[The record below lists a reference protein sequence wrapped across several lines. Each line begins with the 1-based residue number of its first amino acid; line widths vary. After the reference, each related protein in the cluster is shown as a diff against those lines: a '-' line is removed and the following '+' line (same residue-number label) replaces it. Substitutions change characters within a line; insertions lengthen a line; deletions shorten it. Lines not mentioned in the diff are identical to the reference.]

1 MGYDNRGRWIPPK
14 ETESWGNP
22 WEDSDSLS
30 EYLRSTGEL
39 GEKEMLQDLFD
50 AGKDKWESQDWEG
63 QLNEQQRFEIL
74 DLYRQDYEAGR
85 GFQDDWGIQFE
96 REKGGSDLE
105 LDEMNSAQERYR
117 ALLGDGYD
125 IDYAHYNR
133 NLAYRS
139 TVDKLGKKYGFEDLR
154 TDFSTPRQIMAAKA
168 ELEQSGYDWDE
179 SWVKN
184 NAMPYS
190 DEEVQ
195 QLEDLKKFN
204 QTRHFDPETNIT
216 TYIGSG
222 DSRSLSTK
230 LYEARAA
237 GNYKQLTEPGAPQ
250 NLNIVAGSAPKEAY
264 NSEGTRMV
272 ADGDVKAMYQR
283 YLGRD
288 FRIDAEDTVY
298 LPEGPKGI
306 KQSEI
311 DYWESSARLNNWTY
325 DDLVGTIK
333 GSAEASQNVDRG
345 KLFYNTNAGKE
356 AEIRGKLTAEPAP
369 LNPPDLTIRK
379 VTVKRP
385 DNIDSG
391 WQVPGV

>member
-1 MGYDNRGRWIPPK
+1 MVYDSRGNWQPPA
-14 ETESWGNP
+14 EASAWQS
-22 WEDSDSLS
+22 SDSLLAA
-30 EYLRSTGEL
+30 LRQRGEL
-39 GEKEMLQDLFD
+39 TDRDLLQDLFD
-50 AGKDKWESQDWEG
+50 AGQDKWEQQDWEG

-96 REKGGSDLE
+96 REKGGSDLN
-105 LDEMNSAQERYR
+105 LRDMHSAQERYR

-139 TVDKLGKKYGFEDLR
+139 TVDKLGKAFGFEDLR

-168 ELEQSGYDWDE
+168 VLEQSGYDWDE
-179 SWVKN
+179 AWVKN

-190 DEEVQ
+190 DDEVA

-204 QTRHFDPETNIT
+204 QTRHFDPELNIT
-216 TYIGSG
+216 TYLDSG

-230 LYEARAA
+230 LYEARQA
-237 GNYKQLTEPGAPQ
+237 GNYKELTEPGAPQ

-264 NSEGTRMV
+264 NIEGTRMI
-272 ADGDVKAMYQR
+272 ADGDIKAMYQR

-311 DYWESSARLNNWTY
+311 DYWENSAIQNNFTY
-325 DDLVGTIK
+325 DDVLDHIK

-369 LNPPDLTIRK
+369 LNPPNLTIRK

>member
-1 MGYDNRGRWIPPK
+1 MGYDSRGNWQPPA
-14 ETESWGNP
+14 EWNSNW
-22 WEDSDSLS
+22 DQDDLLDA
-30 EYLRSTGEL
+30 LRKRGDITD
-39 GEKEMLQDLFD
+39 KEMLQDLFD
-50 AGKDKWESQDWEG
+50 SGKDKWESQDWER
-63 QLNEQQRFEIL
+63 QLNERERFEIL
-74 DLYRQDYEAGR
+74 DLYRQDYQAGR
-85 GFQDDWGIQFE
+85 GFDDDWGIQFE
-96 REKGGSDLE
+96 REQGGDDLN
-105 LDEMNSAQERYR
+105 LKDMSSHQERYR

-125 IDYAHYNR
+125 IDYAHYNN

-139 TVDKLGKKYGFEDLR
+139 TVDKLGKEYGFSDLR
-154 TDFSTPRQIMAAKA
+154 TDFSTPRQIRAAKA
-168 ELEQSGYDWDE
+168 VLESSGYDWDE
-179 SWVKN
+179 HWVKN

-190 DEEVQ
+190 NDEVQ
-195 QLEDLKKFN
+195 QLEDFKKFN

-250 NLNIVAGSAPKEAY
+250 WLNVVAGDAPTEAY

-272 ADGDVKAMYQR
+272 ADGDVRAMYAR

-288 FRIDAEDTVY
+288 HGKLVDTNIDPTDPSHDATAIGKD
-298 LPEGPKGI
+298 
-306 KQSEI
+306 EI
-311 DYWESSARLNNWTY
+311 AYWEQSALDNQWTY
-325 DDLVGTIK
+325 DDLVSQIK
-333 GSAEASQNVDRG
+333 GSTEASKNTDRG

-356 AEIRGKLTAEPAP
+356 AEIRGKLTAEPDQ

-379 VTVKRP
+379 VAVKRP
-385 DNIDSG
+385 TNIPSN

>member
-1 MGYDNRGRWIPPK
+1 MGYDNKGRWIPPS
-14 ETESWGNP
+14 EASA
-22 WEDSDSLS
+22 WEDNDSLVNA
-30 EYLRSTGEL
+30 LRLSGEL
-39 GEKEMLQDLFD
+39 GDQERLEDIFD
-50 AGKDKWESQDWEG
+50 AGKDKWESQDWESE
-63 QLNEQQRFEIL
+63 LNEQERFEIL
-74 DLYRQDYEAGR
+74 DLYRQDYEKGR
-85 GFQDDWGIQFE
+85 GFDDDWGIQFE
-96 REKGGSDLE
+96 REQGGGDLD
-105 LDEMNSAQERYR
+105 LDELSAQERYR
-117 ALLGDGYD
+117 MLLGDGYD
-125 IDYAHYNR
+125 IDYAHYNN

-139 TVDKLGKKYGFEDLR
+139 TVDKLGKAYGFEDLR
-154 TDFSTPRQIMAAKA
+154 TDFSTPRQIRAAKA
-168 ELEQSGYDWDE
+168 VLEQQGYDWDE

-190 DEEVQ
+190 NDEVQ
-195 QLEDLKKFN
+195 QLEDFKKFN
-204 QTRHFDPETNIT
+204 QTRHFDPKTNIT
-216 TYIGSG
+216 TYLDSG

-230 LYEARAA
+230 LYEARQA
-237 GNYKQLTEPGAPQ
+237 GNYKELTEPGAPQ

-264 NSEGTRMV
+264 NSEGTRMI

-311 DYWESSARLNNWTY
+311 DYWEKSALDNQWTY
-325 DDLVGTIK
+325 DDLVGVIK

>member
-1 MGYDNRGRWIPPK
+1 MAYDNRGRWIPPA
-14 ETESWGNP
+14 EASAWQ
-22 WEDSDSLS
+22 DSDSLS
-30 EYLRSTGEL
+30 NFLRNTGEL
-39 GEKEMLQDLFD
+39 GKKEMLQDLFD

-63 QLNEQQRFEIL
+63 ELNERQRFEIL
-74 DLYRQDYEAGR
+74 DLYRQDYEAGV

-96 REKGGSDLE
+96 REKRGQDLD
-105 LDEMNSAQERYR
+105 LRNMNSAQERYR

-139 TVDKLGKKYGFEDLR
+139 TVDKLGKEFGFGDLR

-168 ELEQSGYDWDE
+168 ELESPSYDWDE

-190 DEEVQ
+190 DDEVA

-264 NSEGTRMV
+264 NSEGTRMI
-272 ADGDVKAMYQR
+272 ADGDVRAMYTR

-288 FRIDAEDTVY
+288 HGKLVDTNIDPTDPSHDATAIGKD
-298 LPEGPKGI
+298 
-306 KQSEI
+306 EI
-311 DYWESSARLNNWTY
+311 AYWEQSALDNQWTY
-325 DDLVGTIK
+325 DDLVGQIK
-333 GSAEASQNVDRG
+333 GSTEASKNTDRG
-345 KLFYNTNAGKE
+345 KLFYNPNAGKE
-356 AEIRGKLTAEPAP
+356 SEIRGKLTAEPAP
-369 LNPPDLTIRK
+369 LNPPNLTIRK

>member
-1 MGYDNRGRWIPPK
+1 MGYDNRGRWIPPS
-14 ETESWGNP
+14 EASA
-22 WEDSDSLS
+22 WEDQHSLADA
-30 EYLRSTGEL
+30 LRLRGDLTD
-39 GEKEMLQDLFD
+39 KEMLQDLFD
-50 AGKDKWESQDWEG
+50 AGQDKWEKQDWEG
-63 QLNEQQRFEIL
+63 ELNEWQRFEIL

-96 REKGGSDLE
+96 REKGGRDLD
-105 LDEMNSAQERYR
+105 LREMHSAQDRYR

-139 TVDKLGKKYGFEDLR
+139 TVDKLGFKDLR
-154 TDFSTPRQIMAAKA
+154 VDFSTPRQIMAAKA
-168 ELEQSGYDWDE
+168 ILEQPGYAWDE

-190 DEEVQ
+190 DDEVA

-216 TYIGSG
+216 TYLDAG

-230 LYEARAA
+230 LYEARHA

-264 NSEGTRMV
+264 NSEGTRV
-272 ADGDVKAMYQR
+272 LADGDVKAMYQR

-288 FRIDAEDTVY
+288 ITSTEKHT
-298 LPEGPKGI
+298 GI
-306 KQSEI
+306 EQWEV
-311 DYWESSARLNNWTY
+311 DYWEQEALNNNWTY
-325 DDLVGTIK
+325 DDVVGRIK
-333 GSAEASQNVDRG
+333 GSAEASQNIDRG
-345 KLFYNTNAGKE
+345 KLFYNPNAGKE

-369 LNPPDLTIRK
+369 LNPPNLTIRK

>member
-1 MGYDNRGRWIPPK
+1 MGYDNRGRWIPPS
-14 ETESWGNP
+14 EASA
-22 WEDSDSLS
+22 WEDNDSLVNA
-30 EYLRSTGEL
+30 LRLSGEL
-39 GEKEMLQDLFD
+39 GDQERLEDIFD
-50 AGKDKWESQDWEG
+50 AGKDKWESQDWESE
-63 QLNEQQRFEIL
+63 LNEQERFEIL

-85 GFQDDWGIQFE
+85 GFEDDWGIQFE
-96 REKGGSDLE
+96 REQGGGDLD
-105 LDEMNSAQERYR
+105 LDELSAQERYR
-117 ALLGDGYD
+117 MLLGDGYD
-125 IDYAHYNR
+125 IDYAHYNN

-139 TVDKLGKKYGFEDLR
+139 TVDKLGFKDLR
-154 TDFSTPRQIMAAKA
+154 VDFSTPRQIMAAKA
-168 ELEQSGYDWDE
+168 ILEQPGYDWDE

-190 DEEVQ
+190 NEEVQ

-204 QTRHFDPETNIT
+204 QTRHFDPKTNIT
-216 TYIGSG
+216 TYLGSG

-264 NSEGTRMV
+264 NSEGTRMI

-325 DDLVGTIK
+325 DDLVGVIK

-345 KLFYNTNAGKE
+345 KLFYNPNAGKE

>member
-1 MGYDNRGRWIPPK
+1 MAYDDRGRWIPPA
-14 ETESWGNP
+14 EASAWRD
-22 WEDSDSLS
+22 EDSLA
-30 EYLRSTGEL
+30 EALRRRNEIGDR
-39 GEKEMLQDLFD
+39 EMLQDLFD
-50 AGKDKWESQDWEG
+50 AGEDKWEKQDWEG
-63 QLNEQQRFEIL
+63 QLNERQRFEIL

-96 REKGGSDLE
+96 REKRGQDLE
-105 LDEMNSAQERYR
+105 LREMHSAQDRYR

-139 TVDKLGKKYGFEDLR
+139 TVDKLGNEFKDLR

-168 ELEQSGYDWDE
+168 ILEQPGYDWDE

-204 QTRHFDPETNIT
+204 QTRHFDPETNVT
-216 TYIGSG
+216 TYLDVG
-222 DSRSLSTK
+222 DSRSLSIK
-230 LYEARAA
+230 LWEARQA
-237 GNYKQLTEPGAPQ
+237 GNFKEMTEPGAPQ
-250 NLNIVAGSAPKEAY
+250 NLNIVAGNAPKEVY

-311 DYWESSARLNNWTY
+311 DYWEKSAIDNHWTY
-325 DDLVGTIK
+325 DDLVGVIK
-333 GSAEASQNVDRG
+333 GSAEGKQNVDRG
-345 KLFYNTNAGKE
+345 KVFYNPNAGKE